1 MILCFIHNQDY
12 VINEYPQKDRALEVI
27 TMSEN
32 DWHETKIRVRY
43 KDTDRMGVVYYG
55 NYLTYFEIGRAEL
68 MRDLGFPYSAFESDG
83 YSLVVTEANAKY
95 HSNVGYDTL
104 VTVRTKISD
113 LRLVRVSFK
122 YEIVDEQYGLLVSG
136 YTVHACINSNSKPMR
151 IPPELREIMEENLN
165 H

>member
-1 MILCFIHNQDY
+1 
-12 VINEYPQKDRALEVI
+12 
-27 TMSEN
+27 MSKN

-95 HSNVGYDTL
+95 HSNVEYDTL
-104 VTVRTKISD
+104 VTVKTRISD
-113 LRLVRVSFK
+113 LRAVRVRFEYK
-122 YEIVDEQYGLLVSG
+122 IVDEKRELIVDG
-136 YTVHACINSNSKPMR
+136 YTVHACLSTHSKPMR
-151 IPPELREIMEENLN
+151 IPTELRNIFEQNLKP
-165 H
+165 

>member
-1 MILCFIHNQDY
+1 MQKQDR
-12 VINEYPQKDRALEVI
+12 DLEVI

-32 DWHETKIRVRY
+32 DWHKTKIRVRY

-113 LRLVRVSFK
+113 LRLVRVSFE
-122 YEIVDEQYGLLVSG
+122 YEIVDEQFGLLVSG

-151 IPPELREIMEENLN
+151 IPPELREIMEENLKS
-165 H
+165 

>member
-1 MILCFIHNQDY
+1 MKKHDRDLDGTAM
-12 VINEYPQKDRALEVI
+12 PQ
-27 TMSEN
+27 N

-83 YSLVVTEANAKY
+83 YSLVVIEANAKY

-113 LRLVRVSFK
+113 LRRVRVSFK
-122 YEIVDEQYGLLVSG
+122 YEVVDEQGGLLVSG
-136 YTVHACINSNSKPMR
+136 YTVHACVNSNSKPMK
-151 IPPELREIMEENLN
+151 IPTELREIVAGNLKT
-165 H
+165 